1 MVIMIARTDGGVS
14 VMQVVEGA
22 DPDECLNKWKAS
34 HAGEYVSHRVGSL
47 DELPNERTFRNAW
60 KADAARVD
68 VDMPKARNI
77 WRDKMR
83 GVRAGKLGALDIE
96 YQRADEVA
104 DNARKREI
112 ALKKQALRDVTAL
125 PEIEAAKTPEELKA
139 VWPDILADQDAE

>member
-1 MVIMIARTDGGVS
+1 MVIMITRSDGGVS

-47 DELPNERTFRNAW
+47 DELPKERTFRNAW
-60 KADAARVD
+60 TGGAKIN

-77 WRDKMR
+77 WRDRMR
-83 GVRAGKLGALDIE
+83 EARSTKLAALDIE
-96 YQRADEVA
+96 YQRADEVSDA
-104 DNARKREI
+104 VRKQEI
-112 ALKKQALRDVTAL
+112 ALKKQALRDVPAL
-125 PEIEAAKTPEELKA
+125 PEIEAANTPEELKA